1 MYGEGQRFDTVFDSR
16 DVRVTSPSMWNDRRD
31 RRGFRWF
38 DLTVFWIMD
47 DGTGYRF
54 IGFDIDS
61 LR

>member
-1 MYGEGQRFDTVFDSR
+1 MTV
-16 DVRVTSPSMWNDRRD
+16 V
-31 RRGFRWF
+31 FRWF

-61 LR
+61 LCWTIELLFDVSIT